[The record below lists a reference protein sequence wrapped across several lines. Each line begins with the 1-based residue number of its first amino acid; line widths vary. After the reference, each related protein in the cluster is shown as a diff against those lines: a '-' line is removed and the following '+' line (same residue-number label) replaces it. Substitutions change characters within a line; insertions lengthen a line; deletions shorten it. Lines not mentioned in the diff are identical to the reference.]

1 MRVRNHFSNGVSE
14 ENTVCLDRS
23 AEIYVGIEF
32 WKSLNYFIE
41 RYRQAFVENDAE
53 TSFFV
58 VVDEEDDRASEIKI
72 IHKRFRY

>member
-1 MRVRNHFSNGVSE
+1 MWVRNHFSDGVDE
-14 ENTVCLDRS
+14 ENSVGLDGP
-23 AEIYVGIEF
+23 AKIDVGLELGE
-32 WKSLNYFIE
+32 SLNYFIE

-58 VVDEEDDRASEIKI
+58 VVDEEDDRAPEIKI